1 MKTLKQV
8 KAEMLA
14 KALAS
19 PVGGHVILD
28 RTGAVIAHSA
38 EKFIHCYTD
47 PLDLEWAVAHG
58 YETTEEDIGDKHFV
72 WVHSKPSE
80 RELYRSADG
89 SYYTLD
95 ALPENDDAFVTQQYS
110 NEIKAERNARI
121 SDTDDYVKLADLT
134 VQKLA
139 KSKRSPLTDDERQSV
154 IEYRQALRDFPQ
166 VDGFPF
172 VEFPAMPSAI
182 AFECGQKAK
191 AREQMKNMGGF

>member
-1 MKTLKQV
+1 MKTLPEV

-14 KALAS
+14 KAQAS

-47 PLDLEWAVAHG
+47 QRDLDWAVANG
-58 YETTEEDIGDKHFV
+58 YETTEEDINGKHFV

-80 RELYRSADG
+80 RELFRSADG
-89 SYYTLD
+89 GYYTLD
-95 ALPENDDAFVTQQYS
+95 ALPENDDAFVTEQYS
-110 NEIKAERNARI
+110 NEVKTERNARI
-121 SDTDDYVKLADLT
+121 SDTDDYVKLADMT
-134 VQKLA
+134 VQKQA
-139 KSKRSPLTDDERQSV
+139 KSKRETLTPEERQSV

-166 VDGFPF
+166 TQGFPF

-182 AFECGQKAK
+182 AFECGQKAQ
-191 AREQMKNMGGF
+191 AREQMKTMGGL

>member
-1 MKTLKQV
+1 MKTLEQV
-8 KAEMLA
+8 KTEMLA
-14 KALAS
+14 KAQAS

-47 PLDLEWAVAHG
+47 PLDLEWAVANG
-58 YETTEEDIGDKHFV
+58 YETTEEDINGKHFV

-80 RELYRSADG
+80 QSLFRSADG

-95 ALPENDDAFVTQQYS
+95 ALPENDDAFVTEQYG
-110 NEIKAERNARI
+110 NEIKTERNARI
-121 SDTDDYVKLADLT
+121 SDTDDYAKLADMT
-134 VQKLA
+134 VQKQA
-139 KSKRSPLTDDERQSV
+139 KSKREPLTAEERQAV

-172 VEFPAMPSAI
+172 CEFPAMPSAI
-182 AFECGQKAK
+182 AYECGQKAQ
-191 AREQMKNMGGF
+191 ARESMKNMGGF

>member
-1 MKTLKQV
+1 MKTLDQV

>member
-1 MKTLKQV
+1 MRTLEQV
-8 KAEMLA
+8 KTEMLA
-14 KALAS
+14 KAQAS

-72 WVHSKPSE
+72 WVHSKPSG
-80 RELYRSADG
+80 RELFRSVDG

-95 ALPENDDAFVTQQYS
+95 ALPENDDAFVTAQYS
-110 NEIKAERNARI
+110 NEIKTERNARI
-121 SDTDDYVKLADLT
+121 SDTDEYVKLEDLT
-134 VQKLA
+134 VQKQA
-139 KSKRSPLTDDERQSV
+139 KAKREPLTTEERQDV

-166 VDGFPF
+166 VAGFPF
-172 VEFPAMPSAI
+172 VEFPAIPSAI
-182 AFECGQKAK
+182 AFECGQKAQ
-191 AREQMKNMGGF
+191 ARESMKIMGGF